1 MKILLVY
8 PNSRDEVLGWGTLGA
23 IAEPLALEYLGA
35 ALKPDGH
42 QVRILDL
49 RFHPQELDDTLRTF
63 APDVVGVTGFSMHVL
78 RGLAI
83 CRRAKEVCPSCLTI
97 AGGHHATLLPEDF
110 FEEQMDFVVS
120 GEGTVP
126 MRELVARLEAGRP
139 VHDIPGL
146 WSRRDG
152 KFLSGGIQP
161 ELDLDT
167 LVLPDRTLTERD
179 RQHYFIDWMKPVA
192 LMRSTVGCPYRCNF
206 CSLWKIMDGRYLKAD
221 VDRVVE
227 DVRGVREEFVFLFDD
242 EAFIDGPRMLRL
254 AKALKDGGQHKRYFA
269 YCRIDTLLREHD
281 IMTAWREVGLERLF
295 IGIEAYS
302 PQGLADFN
310 KKCSVAQVE
319 AGLQAA
325 RELGLKVMAQFI
337 VRPDFSK
344 RDFQHLVRFIEHHKI
359 EYPSFTILTP
369 LPGTEALTTFDSV
382 LERQPNGRPNW
393 DLWDCQNV
401 VVETRLPREQFWKEY
416 HNLFGV
422 FNGAY
427 APYRS
432 NAPSIGTGS
441 NRVPARLARVA
452 LM

>member
-35 ALKPDGH
+35 ALTPDGH
-42 QVRILDL
+42 SVRILDL
-49 RFHPQELDDTLRTF
+49 RLHAGELDDTLRQF
-63 APDVVGVTGFSMHVL
+63 APDVVGVTGYSMHVL

-83 CRRAKEVCPSCLTI
+83 CRRAKELCPGCRTV
-97 AGGHHATLLPEDF
+97 AGGHHATLMPDDF
-110 FEEQMDFVVS
+110 FEEEMDFVVS

-126 MRELVARLEAGRP
+126 LRELVSRLGDGRP

-146 WSRRDG
+146 WSRVGG
-152 KFLSGGIQP
+152 KFVCGGIQP

-167 LVLPDRTLTERD
+167 LVLPDRSLTQPD
-179 RQHYFIDWMKPVA
+179 RPNYFIDWMKPVA

-221 VDRVVE
+221 VQRVVD
-227 DVRGVREEFVFLFDD
+227 DVRTIREDFVFMVDD
-242 EAFIDGPRMLRL
+242 EAFIDGPRMMRL
-254 AKALKDGGQHKRYFA
+254 AKALKEAGQHKRYFA

-302 PQGLADFN
+302 PQGLSDFN
-310 KKCSVAQVE
+310 KKCTVPQVE

-325 RELGLKVMAQFI
+325 RELGIKVMAQFI

-344 RDFQHLVRFIEHHKI
+344 RDFQGLVRFIEHHKI

-382 LERQPNGRPNW
+382 VERQPNGRPQW
-393 DLWDCQNV
+393 DLWDCQSV
-401 VVETRLPREQFWKEY
+401 VVRTRLPRDEFLKEY
-416 HNLFGV
+416 HNLHRV
-422 FNGAY
+422 FSGAY
-427 APYRS
+427 APFRS
-432 NAPSIGTGS
+432 NAPGAGGKGGRT
-441 NRVPARLARVA
+441 PARLVGV
-452 LM
+452 M